1 MNITRHI
8 PASVINRRGFCS
20 SIVGLVG
27 SMLFGHLAF
36 FMPKSSSADQD
47 FLIVNGW
54 VLTREDVASSK
65 PTSDAL

>member
-8 PASVINRRGFCS
+8 LASVIDRRGFCS
-20 SIVGLVG
+20 SIFGLGG
-27 SMLFGHLAF
+27 SVLFGHLAF
-36 FMPKSSSADQD
+36 SVSKSSFADED
-47 FLIVNGW
+47 FVIVNGW